1 VTTRPRIQILALGGT
16 IATRPDASG
25 AMQMGLGADDLVA
38 AVPKLAGL
46 ATIEAETVSRVG
58 SHSLSFDQIHAL
70 AARIKSLK
78 ADGFVVTQGTDTL
91 EETAFLLDLLLVLDV
106 PVVVTAAM
114 RNPSLT
120 SPDGPG
126 NLLAAVRV
134 ACDPWVRAHA
144 RALGV
149 VAVMLDEVYAASDV
163 LKVHPTRLN
172 AFASP
177 QTGPLAALVEDRIVP
192 MSLPVRDA
200 VVAAQGKLAAASS
213 SQAAPV
219 AMLWMTLDDDG
230 RLIEALLEGPR
241 HMGYRGAVIA
251 AMGGGHTPERA
262 TETICK
268 LAAALPTV
276 MAPRA
281 GGGPML
287 RHTYGGPSEEMALRK
302 AGLIWGGRLNPVKA
316 RVLLET
322 CLRAGLER
330 PTIAELFDQFG

>member
-1 VTTRPRIQILALGGT
+1 MSKPRIHILALGGT
-16 IATRPDASG
+16 IATRPDATG

-38 AVPKLAGL
+38 AVPKLGEI

-58 SHSLSFDQIHAL
+58 SHSLTFDQIHGL
-70 AARIKSLK
+70 AAKIKSLK

-91 EETAFLLDLLLVLDV
+91 EETSFLLDMDR
-106 PVVVTAAM
+106 PVIVTAAM

-134 ACDPWVRAHA
+134 ACDPWVCSHA

-163 LKVHPTRLN
+163 LKIHPTRIN

-192 MSLPVRDA
+192 MNMPVRDA
-200 VVAAQGKLAAASS
+200 MNAAHKRLAAASAGK
-213 SQAAPV
+213 AAAV
-219 AMLWMTLDDDG
+219 ALFWTSIDDDG
-230 RLIEALLEGPR
+230 RLLNAVLQARDHL
-241 HMGYRGAVIA
+241 GYRGAVIG
-251 AMGGGHTPERA
+251 AMGGGHTPEGA
-262 TETICK
+262 VDAIYK
-268 LAAALPTV
+268 LAAAMPTV
-276 MAPRA
+276 VAPRA

-287 RHTYGGPSEEMALRK
+287 RHTYGGPSSEIGLRK
-302 AGLIWGGRLNPVKA
+302 AGLIWGGRLHPLKA

-322 CLRAGLER
+322 CLRAGLGAKAVE
-330 PTIAELFDQFG
+330 EVFDPFG